1 MRKRRRGNYKF
12 TEKKQ
17 SKRGIIASCIALLSI
32 GIFIYVV
39 WNSYSHEGAGSMYLG
54 SAGVA
59 SMLLSIV
66 AFVIAVSSMREE
78 DSFPLFPYMGLI
90 CSFLAM
96 GTWIGLY
103 VIGFMLV

>member
-1 MRKRRRGNYKF
+1 MRRRRRGNYKF

-17 SKRGIIASCIALLSI
+17 SKRGIIASCIAFLSI
-32 GIFIYVV
+32 GIFAYVV
-39 WNSYSHEGAGSMYLG
+39 WNSYTHEGAGSMYLG

-59 SMLLSIV
+59 SMILSVV
-66 AFVIAVSSMREE
+66 AFVVAVLSMREE
-78 DSFPLFPYMGLI
+78 DTFRLFPYLGLI